1 MKLCFG
7 AVFYN
12 LFKWV
17 YIEYI
22 KMKKKKGCT
31 ISCLL
36 QCSVIYLFL
45 SLPGRC
51 MWSMWQFYILGLG
64 RFYCGDETPAVVTA
78 ICTKTC
84 EFIVA
89 SIPVAT
95 INWNGRENSYCASQA
110 IESCEEG
117 EWSLSKLESPRQKK
131 FPLLFA
137 EEKELSLDLCLI
149 AVFLCNS
156 AVLILIKWHS
166 HATPFCHYAFL
177 KTV

>member
-7 AVFYN
+7 GFFYN

-22 KMKKKKGCT
+22 KMKKKKKDVQFLVCYNVQSF
-31 ISCLL
+31 ISFSHYQDVACEVCGNFIFWVWEGFIVEMRLL
-36 QCSVIYLFL
+36 LWWRLYAQ
-45 SLPGRC
+45 
-51 MWSMWQFYILGLG
+51 
-64 RFYCGDETPAVVTA
+64 
-78 ICTKTC
+78 TC

-89 SIPVAT
+89 SVPVAT
-95 INWNGRENSYCASQA
+95 INWNGRENSHCASQA

-137 EEKELSLDLCLI
+137 EEKELSLGLCLT

-156 AVLILIKWHS
+156 AVLILIK
-166 HATPFCHYAFL
+166 
-177 KTV
+177 